1 MSAQRRSAAKR
12 ERGGTATMES
22 PRRAPA
28 PRKAN
33 STAAPQ
39 SQPQPQSQTQSQQQR
54 AAKVS
59 AKAKANEVK
68 VHPLAQRFERVQ
80 RLYRETRAEMTKIN
94 WPDKDTTRNLTIV
107 VIGISFV
114 LGILLGGVDYIF
126 FKLLQLV
133 S

>member
-12 ERGGTATMES
+12 ERGSSATIEA
-22 PRRAPA
+22 PKRAPA

-33 STAAPQ
+33 STAAPKPQ
-39 SQPQPQSQTQSQQQR
+39 QPPQQQR

-68 VHPLAQRFERVQ
+68 VHPLAQRFDRVQ
-80 RLYRETRAEMTKIN
+80 KLYRETRAEMSKIA
-94 WPDKDTTRNLTIV
+94 WPDKDATRNLTIV

-126 FKLLQLV
+126 LKLLQLV

>member
-12 ERGGTATMES
+12 ERGGTATVEA
-22 PRRAPA
+22 PKRAPA

-33 STAAPQ
+33 SAPA
-39 SQPQPQSQTQSQQQR
+39 PQR

-59 AKAKANEVK
+59 SKAKANEVK
-68 VHPLAQRFERVQ
+68 VHPLAARFERVQ
-80 RLYRETRAEMTKIN
+80 RLYRETRAEMSKIA
-94 WPDKDTTRNLTIV
+94 WPDKDATRNLTIV

-114 LGILLGGVDYIF
+114 LGILLGGVDFIF
-126 FKLLQLV
+126 FKLLQFV

>member
-12 ERGGTATMES
+12 ERGGTATIAA
-22 PRRAPA
+22 PQRAPA

-39 SQPQPQSQTQSQQQR
+39 SPSPSQQQPQQQR

-68 VHPLAQRFERVQ
+68 VHPLAQRFERIQ
-80 RLYRETRAEMTKIN
+80 KLYRETRAEMSKIA
-94 WPDKDTTRNLTIV
+94 WPDKDATRNLTIV

>member
-12 ERGGTATMES
+12 ERGGTATVEA
-22 PRRAPA
+22 PKRPPA

-33 STAAPQ
+33 SAAAPKPQ
-39 SQPQPQSQTQSQQQR
+39 QQQQPQQQR

-59 AKAKANEVK
+59 AKAKATEVK
-68 VHPLAQRFERVQ
+68 VHPLAQRLERVQ
-80 RLYRETRAEMTKIN
+80 KLYRETRAEMSKIA
-94 WPDKDTTRNLTIV
+94 WPDKDATRNLTIV

-126 FKLLQLV
+126 LKLLQLV